1 MNALSRLLSMHEI
14 VPSYSRNKVISFHFA
29 SYLIPSNESNAD
41 EHTTCYRRPI
51 IFKKDAREKM
61 KNNNSLVIFLN
72 SGRGPWSP

>member
-41 EHTTCYRRPI
+41 EHTPAIKDPSYSKRMLG
-51 IFKKDAREKM
+51 KK
-61 KNNNSLVIFLN
+61 
-72 SGRGPWSP
+72 